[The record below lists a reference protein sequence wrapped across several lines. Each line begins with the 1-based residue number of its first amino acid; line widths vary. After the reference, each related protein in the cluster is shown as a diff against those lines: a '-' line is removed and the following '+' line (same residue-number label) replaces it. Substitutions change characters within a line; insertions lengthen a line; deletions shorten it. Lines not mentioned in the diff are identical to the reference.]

1 MATFH
6 PFPRLPYELRAMV
19 WALAAEPRT
28 VQINVDYGEG
38 INPQVRQ
45 SDFTKGMYYLVS
57 STPVPA
63 VLHTCRES
71 RKQSPYERLFCCEET
86 EPCYVWVNF
95 DLDMFDIGIGDVIFL
110 FQNRS
115 RVRRLKFEFYDIQ
128 YAFWDPEDFEDWQFK
143 NLVEFHVV
151 VHDLRE
157 CATFWGIDFLPSK
170 QGNFVFIDGT
180 TGKMMNSCDL
190 DDMVRRLL
198 IITRLYLGYD
208 HETDGEEPASLPV

>member
-6 PFPRLPYELRAMV
+6 PFPRLPFELRAMV

-28 VQINVDYGEG
+28 VEISFDYGGG
-38 INPQVRQ
+38 INPQVLQ
-45 SDFTKGMYYLVS
+45 SDFTKAMYYLVS

-71 RKQSPYERLFCCEET
+71 RKQSPYEKLFYCQET

-95 DLDMFDIGIGDVIFL
+95 DLDMFIGIGDVYFL
-110 FQNRS
+110 FHNRS
-115 RVRRLKFEFYDIQ
+115 RVRRLKLDIQ
-128 YAFWDPEDFEDWQFK
+128 YKCWDPEDFEDWQFE

-157 CATFWGIDFLPSK
+157 CATFWDVDFLPSK
-170 QGNFVFIDGT
+170 QGNFVFIDGK

-198 IITRLYLGYD
+198 IMTRSYLSYD
-208 HETDGEEPASLPV
+208 HETDDEGPSPLPV

>member
-28 VQINVDYGEG
+28 VQINVEYGER
-38 INPQVRQ
+38 IK
-45 SDFTKGMYYLVS
+45 SDFTTGIYYLVS

-71 RKQSPYERLFCCEET
+71 RKQSPYEKLFYCQET

-95 DLDMFDIGIGDVIFL
+95 DLDMFDVGLDYVHFL
-110 FQNRS
+110 FRNRS
-115 RVRRLKFEFYDIQ
+115 RVRRLKFEFDHIQ
-128 YAFWDPEDFEDWQFK
+128 YDCWDPEDFEDWQFE

-151 VHDLRE
+151 VGDLRE
-157 CATFWGIDFLPSK
+157 CAIFWDVDFLPSK
-170 QGNFVFIDGT
+170 QGNFVFIDGS

-208 HETDGEEPASLPV
+208 HETDGEELASLPV